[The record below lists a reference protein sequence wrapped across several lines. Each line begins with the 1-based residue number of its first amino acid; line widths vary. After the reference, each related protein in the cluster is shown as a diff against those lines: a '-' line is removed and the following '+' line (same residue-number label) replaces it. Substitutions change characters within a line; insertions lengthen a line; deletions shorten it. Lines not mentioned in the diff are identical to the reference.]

1 MEKKLD
7 AIAEAQTVF
16 VNNMPNRNEC
26 SIVLQQLVRSAE
38 VANAIAPSAWSVT
51 LLRNGFRLNVGQVE
65 VLVFRAGIARVNIA
79 GDVGTSPFSGEG
91 FFEANYHSLSKSHC
105 AFEGDALQLERVLS
119 SIQPAHD
126 QFIQLAAMTVTGKTR
141 KGTPFRRSHSE
152 GLMLYA
158 RNFLASDTSAVNGF
172 AEWTPQEEQVS
183 NSVFVEGARLAVQ
196 VNVFERSTQARN
208 QCLSHYGMRCAVCDF
223 SFEAV
228 YGPVASSYIHVHH
241 LKALASIGK
250 EYVVDPIV
258 DLRPVCANCHAVIH
272 LRVPHYDIDEVKA
285 MLHRK
290 KGSTQP

>member
-1 MEKKLD
+1 MD
-7 AIAEAQTVF
+7 AIAEAQTFF
-16 VNNMPNRNEC
+16 VNAMPNRNER
-26 SIVLQQLVRSAE
+26 SIVLQQLVRSAD

-65 VLVFRAGIARVNIA
+65 VLVFRAGVVRVNMVGHI
-79 GDVGTSPFSGEG
+79 GTSPFLGEG
-91 FFEANYHSLSKSHC
+91 FFEASYHSLSQSHC

-126 QFIQLAAMTVTGKTR
+126 QFIQLATLTTTGKLR

-158 RNFLASDTSAVNGF
+158 SSFLASDTSDMGGF
-172 AEWTPQEEQVS
+172 SESKPQEAQVS
-183 NSVFVEGARLAVQ
+183 DSVFVEGARLTVQ
-196 VNVFERSTQARN
+196 LNVFERSPQART
-208 QCLSHYGMRCAVCDF
+208 QCLAHYGMKCSVCDF

-228 YGPVASSYIHVHH
+228 YGPVANSYIHVHH